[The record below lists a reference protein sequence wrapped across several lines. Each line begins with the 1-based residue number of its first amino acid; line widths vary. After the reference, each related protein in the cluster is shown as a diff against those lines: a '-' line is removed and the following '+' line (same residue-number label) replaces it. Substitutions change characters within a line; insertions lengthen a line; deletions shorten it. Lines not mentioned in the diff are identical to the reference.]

1 MNEIAGSKS
10 MRLSGVTAI
19 AIANGAVAIG
29 ALAIGAFAIGALA
42 IGRLVVRHIAVERA
56 KFKCLEIED
65 LCVTRLRVA
74 EVTVSDSIKLPDRVD
89 HKIPS

>member
-1 MNEIAGSKS
+1 MDEIRSSKS
-10 MRLSGVTAI
+10 MKLRGVTAI
-19 AIANGAVAIG
+19 AIATGAV
-29 ALAIGAFAIGALA
+29 AIGAFAIGALA
-42 IGRLVVRHIAVERA
+42 IGRLAIRHIAVERA

-89 HKIPS
+89 RKIPS